1 MALLGAVCLWSGW
14 SCGLL
19 ALLCWR
25 RAEKHRGAVR
35 TALCPA
41 PGAVKKAEARLPAWL
56 LRMADALAGRA
67 AGLSLTGD
75 RQCWQRTLTLAGR
88 PYGLDARLFGG
99 LRLVSVTAAVLA
111 GNLLL
116 VLGITPVLAIGLIVG
131 SYFVP
136 ALWLQTRARERQRQ
150 IGRDLPDFLD
160 AVACALQAGGLGL
173 DQAMERVV
181 QFTKGPLHDE
191 IDLLLQEMALGVP
204 RREALTRLEQRTD
217 CRELHLVVQALAQA
231 DRVGASVSGAFRIQA
246 ESVRNYRSQRARE
259 AAARMESVLTGFSGV
274 LGLLAL
280 LFILALLVLNVLYNP
295 AFAGWRSML

>member
-1 MALLGAVCLWSGW
+1 M
-14 SCGLL
+14 
-19 ALLCWR
+19 
-25 RAEKHRGAVR
+25 
-35 TALCPA
+35 
-41 PGAVKKAEARLPAWL
+41 
-56 LRMADALAGRA
+56 
-67 AGLSLTGD
+67 
-75 RQCWQRTLTLAGR
+75 
-88 PYGLDARLFGG
+88 
-99 LRLVSVTAAVLA
+99 
-111 GNLLL
+111 
-116 VLGITPVLAIGLIVG
+116 
-131 SYFVP
+131 P